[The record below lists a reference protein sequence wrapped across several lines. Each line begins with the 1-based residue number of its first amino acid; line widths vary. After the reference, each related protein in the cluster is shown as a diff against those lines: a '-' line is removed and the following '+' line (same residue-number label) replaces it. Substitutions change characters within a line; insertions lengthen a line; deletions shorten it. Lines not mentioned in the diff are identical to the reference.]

1 MGQHITDDKLNTHN
15 NSVANLLRGVG
26 ERVLYT
32 DRALTKCV
40 QPIPGVFEERLAS
53 LARTVVR
60 SVGRQSPV
68 TRGQFV
74 EYYKGPRRATY
85 ERAVASLAVKPV
97 CSRDARLKTF
107 VKAEKIN
114 FTLKEDPAPRVI
126 QPREP
131 RFNVEVGRFLRP
143 VEHKIYDAIDDLFR
157 SPTIMSKYNSVQTA
171 NILKDKFQSIFNCAV
186 VGLDASRFDQH
197 VSEQALQ
204 FEHSIYD
211 AIFKSGHLQ
220 WLLKHQL
227 HNIGVARGNDGW
239 FKYEK
244 RGSRMSGDM
253 NTSLGNK
260 LLMCL
265 MCKSYLDSLAVPYE
279 FANNG
284 DDCLVFMA
292 KKHLKKLDGLHKYFA
307 DFGFKMKCEA
317 PVSELEQVE
326 FCQCKPVCSNGV
338 WRMARNVR
346 TALAKDC
353 TSVNLG
359 HNVDLFQRWLNDL
372 SSCGLAFSAD
382 LPIMGSFYRMLGR
395 FGTEGNYEGHSTEFS
410 AYRNLSKGVH
420 LEHSTPDANGRYSF
434 WLSTGLTPDQQIT
447 IENCF
452 DEAVWGGDKRQLITN
467 IDYILTNDR
476 K

>member
-1 MGQHITDDKLNTHN
+1 
-15 NSVANLLRGVG
+15 
-26 ERVLYT
+26 
-32 DRALTKCV
+32 
-40 QPIPGVFEERLAS
+40 
-53 LARTVVR
+53 
-60 SVGRQSPV
+60 
-68 TRGQFV
+68 
-74 EYYKGPRRATY
+74 
-85 ERAVASLAVKPV
+85 
-97 CSRDARLKTF
+97 
-107 VKAEKIN
+107 
-114 FTLKEDPAPRVI
+114 
-126 QPREP
+126 
-131 RFNVEVGRFLRP
+131 
-143 VEHKIYDAIDDLFR
+143 
-157 SPTIMSKYNSVQTA
+157 
-171 NILKDKFQSIFNCAV
+171 
-186 VGLDASRFDQH
+186 
-197 VSEQALQ
+197 
-204 FEHSIYD
+204 
-211 AIFKSGHLQ
+211 
-220 WLLKHQL
+220 
-227 HNIGVARGNDGW
+227 
-239 FKYEK
+239 
-244 RGSRMSGDM
+244 
-253 NTSLGNK
+253 
-260 LLMCL
+260 

-284 DDCLVFMA
+284 DDCLVFVA

-317 PVSELEQVE
+317 PVFELEQVE

-359 HNVDLFQRWLNDL
+359 HNVDLFRRWLSDL

-395 FGTEGNYEGHSTEFS
+395 FGMEGNYEGHSTEFS

-434 WLSTGLTPDQQIT
+434 WLSTGLTPDQQII
-447 IENCF
+447 IENYF